1 MTRLRPSLHRA
12 AARLA
17 GLRSRRDRGRLGQLG
32 AKAVRPK
39 SLAAFALPLLLAA
52 CAAGSAG
59 PETALPAGDIFGP
72 ASGNGIQTVV
82 AVLTDGDSAAIPDTN
97 RRFAA
102 AAARAIPTSA
112 AVALPPLTGD
122 GLDPAL
128 EGYGTRAVAAV
139 GESITALR
147 RRYPRA
153 RIVVVGD
160 AGGAALAANLAGV
173 QPHLVDGIVLVA
185 CPCALPEWRA
195 HIQSQAGALS
205 AATSAGLDPLK
216 TAGGISPAL
225 RAAVLVGADDPVT
238 PVKFSRA
245 YAEALTLRGIA
256 TDYRIVPGKGHQL
269 LEDPEVLAATERL
282 AAALTRKI

>member
-1 MTRLRPSLHRA
+1 MTRLRPIRHRA
-12 AARLA
+12 
-17 GLRSRRDRGRLGQLG
+17 
-32 AKAVRPK
+32 V
-39 SLAAFALPLLLAA
+39 AAFALPLLLAA
-52 CAAGSAG
+52 CATGS
-59 PETALPAGDIFGP
+59 PRPKTAAPAGDVFGP
-72 ASGNGIQTVV
+72 ASGAGIQTVV
-82 AVLTDGDSAAIPDTN
+82 AVLTDGDSAATPDIN

-102 AAARAIPTSA
+102 AVARAIPASA
-112 AVALPPLTGD
+112 AVALPPLSGD
-122 GLDPAL
+122 GLDPTL
-128 EGYGTRAVAAV
+128 EGYGTRAVTVA
-139 GESITALR
+139 GDSIAALR
-147 RRYPRA
+147 HRYPRA

-173 QPHLVDGIVLVA
+173 QPHLIDGIVLVA

-195 HIQSQAGALS
+195 HIQSQAGALP

-216 TAGGISPAL
+216 TAGGISPEL
-225 RAAVLVGADDPVT
+225 RAAVLVGADDLVT